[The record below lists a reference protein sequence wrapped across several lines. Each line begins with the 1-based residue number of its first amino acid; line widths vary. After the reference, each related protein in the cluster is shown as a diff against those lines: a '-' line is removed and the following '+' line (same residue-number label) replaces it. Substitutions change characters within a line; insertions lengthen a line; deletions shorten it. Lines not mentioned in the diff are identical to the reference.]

1 MRYQISYSKPNT
13 RIFQVEVH
21 VSYSNGEPRLLQLPV
36 WRPGRYERADFA
48 QQVIGFQVKSVNGL
62 PVSYKKINS
71 ALWAINSSETSFIVQ
86 YGFYAAVL
94 NAGSSWLSDRMLYV
108 NPVNCLPYVPG
119 REHEACHLV
128 LDIPAHYTVAG
139 ARNEEP
145 GRVFQF
151 PDFHSLADSPFI
163 ASDCMLHYSFMYRET
178 TFHFWFTDIAKP
190 DWDKIRTDMEA
201 IIAEQWNTM
210 GDFPVKEYHVLC
222 HLLPQFA
229 YHGVEHLHSTVLTL
243 GPAQEFMQAH
253 IYNEYLGIFSHE
265 LFHVW
270 NVKTIRPADLLPYN
284 YAAENY
290 SELGYV
296 YEGLTTYYGDL
307 FGLRSGVFSE
317 AMFLGMLSEWITR
330 YYHNE
335 GRRAYSLAQ
344 SSFDTWLDGYKP
356 GAPGR
361 KVSIYNE
368 GALCALMAD
377 LFIRRESQN
386 ASSLDAVMRD
396 LYADFG
402 KTGKGYTRNDYKR
415 LLEKQAGCA
424 MDFFFEKYLEGTED
438 YGPFLTELFAGLG
451 LEMAASEN
459 PVAEAARF
467 GFKTQQDA
475 SGQSVTAMTPGSPAE
490 LGGLSI
496 GDSILGYDLAA
507 DEALADGISLK
518 LQIKRMGVLQELN
531 LESTGGHYFPVYR
544 LQKKEK
550 ASKLEQEAYL
560 KWISAWA

>member
-71 ALWAINSSETSFIVQ
+71 ALWAIDSSETSFIVQ

-119 REHEACHLV
+119 REHEACQLV

-190 DWDKIRTDMEA
+190 DWDKIRTDMDA

-307 FGLRSGVFSE
+307 FCLRSGVYSE
-317 AMFLGMLSEWITR
+317 ALFLGMLSEWITR

-396 LYADFG
+396 LYTDFG
-402 KTGKGYTRNDYKR
+402 KTGKGYTSTDYKS

-438 YGPFLTELFAGLG
+438 YGPFLTDLFAGLG

-475 SGQSVTAMTPGSPAE
+475 SGQSVTAMAPGSPAE

-496 GDSILGYDLAA
+496 GDNILGYDLAA

-550 ASKLEQEAYL
+550 ASKPEQEAYL

>member
-1 MRYQISYSKPNT
+1 MRYHISYSKPNT
-13 RIFQVEVH
+13 RIFLVEVH

-62 PVSYKKINS
+62 PVSHKKINS
-71 ALWAINSSETSFIVQ
+71 ALWAIDSSETSFIVQ

-119 REHEACHLV
+119 REHEACQLV
-128 LDIPAHYTVAG
+128 LDIPAHYTVTG
-139 ARNEEP
+139 LLNEEP

-243 GPAQEFMQAH
+243 GPAQEFMQDH

-307 FGLRSGVFSE
+307 FCLRSGVYSE
-317 AMFLGMLSEWITR
+317 ALFLGMLSEWITR

-396 LYADFG
+396 LYSDFG
-402 KTGKGYTRNDYKR
+402 KTGKGYTRTDYKR

-438 YGPFLTELFAGLG
+438 YGPFLTDLFAGLG

-475 SGQSVTAMTPGSPAE
+475 SGQSVTAMAPGSPAE

-550 ASKLEQEAYL
+550 ASKPEQEAYL

>member
-1 MRYQISYSKPNT
+1 MRYHISYSKPNT

-21 VSYSNGEPRLLQLPV
+21 VSYANDEARLLQLPV

-62 PVSYKKINS
+62 AVSYKKINS
-71 ALWAINSSETSFIVQ
+71 ALWAIDSSETSFIVQ

-119 REHEACHLV
+119 REHEACQLV

-190 DWDKIRTDMEA
+190 DWDKIRTDMKA
-201 IIAEQWNTM
+201 IIEEQWNTM
-210 GDFPVKEYHVLC
+210 GDFPAKEYHVLC

-243 GPAQEFMQAH
+243 GPAQEFMQDH

-335 GRRAYSLAQ
+335 GRKSYSVAQ
-344 SSFDTWLDGYKP
+344 SSFDTWLDGYKS

-377 LFIRRESQN
+377 LFIRRETQN
-386 ASSLDAVMRD
+386 TCSLDDVMRD

-402 KTGKGYTRNDYKR
+402 KTGKGYSRNDYKR

-475 SGQSVTAMTPGSPAE
+475 SGQSVTAMAPGSPAE